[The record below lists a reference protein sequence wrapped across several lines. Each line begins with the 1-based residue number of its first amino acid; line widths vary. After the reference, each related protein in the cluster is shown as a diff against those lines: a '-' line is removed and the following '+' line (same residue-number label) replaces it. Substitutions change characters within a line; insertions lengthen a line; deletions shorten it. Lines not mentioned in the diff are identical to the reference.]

1 MPFVLEFQATACEY
15 IKAYRYHHLL
25 TSLNLYYHRGL
36 QTKILNKANSPG
48 PAAYGGG
55 DINVK
60 LNRAPIYSMQPRTA
74 IPGENVGP
82 GPNYY
87 DLMYYRPGRSG
98 PGYSFGVRHHQF
110 APPMIVRCDNM

>member
-1 MPFVLEFQATACEY
+1 
-15 IKAYRYHHLL
+15 
-25 TSLNLYYHRGL
+25 
-36 QTKILNKANSPG
+36 
-48 PAAYGGG
+48 
-55 DINVK
+55 
-60 LNRAPIYSMQPRTA
+60 MQPRTA